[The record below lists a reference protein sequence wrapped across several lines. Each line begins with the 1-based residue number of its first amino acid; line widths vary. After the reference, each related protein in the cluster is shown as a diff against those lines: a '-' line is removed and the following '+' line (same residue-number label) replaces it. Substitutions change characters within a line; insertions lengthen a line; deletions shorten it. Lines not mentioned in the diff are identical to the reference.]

1 MTEQEITDLIDS
13 GLAEGMN
20 YDCIYMGIRMALS
33 NVYGEEFYCTS
44 SEMAKAFDITED
56 ERDGLI
62 EESREELAA
71 VGENPDDYFKTV
83 QTTRFMM

>member
-1 MTEQEITDLIDS
+1 
-13 GLAEGMN
+13 
-20 YDCIYMGIRMALS
+20 
-33 NVYGEEFYCTS
+33 
-44 SEMAKAFDITED
+44 MAKALNVSED
-56 ERDGLI
+56 EINRLI